1 MHVAVVF
8 ALLQQ
13 PAAPASFPVTKVEIT
28 PPAAE
33 IEIGQTV
40 RLAARALDARGQ
52 PVAEAKIAWL
62 SGGTEGDVDS
72 TGLVKG
78 GYHGYVRVTAVAY
91 LPGQQGQVF
100 GDALIHV
107 LPEPA
112 ARIDVT
118 PAPAKVVAGTRLTLA
133 GVAFSKHGDRRAD
146 LVSFTSSN
154 PRVASVTADGRLHA
168 LAPGRTT
175 ITAKAGGA
183 TVQLP
188 VQVIANTITRLAVEP
203 ASSAVRTG
211 DVVRFAVSAK
221 DARGRAV
228 PDVPVEWAVAATGG
242 AGVAQIDPAGAF
254 VAETPGIYT
263 VTGSLGG
270 RSADAVVRVEQRRA
284 TRGIDVLAHL
294 PIKYRAAEAWVHPSG
309 KCLYMTTIADRVY
322 AIDITDPPSPR
333 IVDSMVTDAR
343 LVNDVMT
350 TEDGK
355 YGVFSRE
362 GASNRKNGIVVFDA
376 SDACHPKPVAEYT
389 ETVSGGVHSAY
400 VYQGRAYITDDATG
414 SMRVIDFRDPT
425 HPKEVARWEA
435 QQTEAGRYLHD
446 IMVVDG
452 LAYLAYWNDG
462 LIILD
467 VGNGMKGGS
476 PESPQLV
483 SQLKY
488 DLNATYARVEQLW
501 GTGFV
506 RGTHTAWRAGRYV
519 FVGDEV
525 YAARPYKGLNGGN
538 NLTFGRLHVVDVSD
552 IEHPRE
558 VAWYEP
564 TDGGVHNVW
573 VVGDT
578 LYLGNYQ
585 GGARVLDISGELKGD
600 LLRQGREMSWILT
613 ADSTGTQPH
622 TPFAWGAVV
631 RDGNI
636 FVPDINSG
644 LWVLKLEPK
653 QQPVP

>member
-52 PVAEAKIAWL
+52 PVADAKIAWL

-188 VQVIANTITRLAVEP
+188 VQAIANTITRLAVEP

-221 DARGRAV
+221 EARGRAV

-270 RSADAVVRVEQRRA
+270 RSADAVVRVEQRRV

-389 ETVSGGVHSAY
+389 ETVSGRPQRLCVSGTCVHHRRRDGLHAGDRLPRSDSPERGRSLGGAADRGGALSPRHHGGGRPRLPRLLERWAHHPRCRQWHEGRQSGEPAARFPAQ
-400 VYQGRAYITDDATG
+400 VRPQRHLCAGRAALGD
-414 SMRVIDFRDPT
+414 RVCAR
-425 HPKEVARWEA
+425 HAHGVAC
-435 QQTEAGRYLHD
+435 GP
-446 IMVVDG
+446 VC
-452 LAYLAYWNDG
+452 
-462 LIILD
+462 
-467 VGNGMKGGS
+467 
-476 PESPQLV
+476 
-483 SQLKY
+483 
-488 DLNATYARVEQLW
+488 
-501 GTGFV
+501 V
-506 RGTHTAWRAGRYV
+506 RGR
-519 FVGDEV
+519 
-525 YAARPYKGLNGGN
+525 
-538 NLTFGRLHVVDVSD
+538 
-552 IEHPRE
+552 
-558 VAWYEP
+558 
-564 TDGGVHNVW
+564 
-573 VVGDT
+573 
-578 LYLGNYQ
+578 
-585 GGARVLDISGELKGD
+585 
-600 LLRQGREMSWILT
+600 
-613 ADSTGTQPH
+613 
-622 TPFAWGAVV
+622 
-631 RDGNI
+631 
-636 FVPDINSG
+636 
-644 LWVLKLEPK
+644 
-653 QQPVP
+653 